1 MKIRVNHLFTVNI
14 INMGDYSA
22 VFNFYGE
29 LADFLT
35 TDKTPVKRVY
45 RFNGKP
51 SVKDAIEAQGIPHT
65 EVEHITV
72 NGEPVDFTYNLKNS
86 DRVEVYPVSSIRN
99 SDCKLLLRG
108 DPPYRF
114 LLDVHLGKLARLM
127 RLSGFDCLYRNDY
140 DDHEIA
146 DLAERLDRIV
156 LTRDRRLLRFS
167 SITHGYWIR
176 SDKPREQL
184 MEVIRRYDL
193 YDLVN
198 PFNRCLECN
207 GEIEPVDKQS
217 VIHRL
222 EPKTKL
228 YYNSFFICRNC
239 TKIYWKGSHYE
250 QMTAFLDNLKR
261 TFDQD
266 K

>member
-1 MKIRVNHLFTVNI
+1 MDV
-14 INMGDYSA
+14 YSA
-22 VFNFYGE
+22 VFNFHGE

-35 TDKTPVKRVY
+35 TDNSPVKRVY
-45 RFNGKP
+45 RFKGTP

-65 EVEHITV
+65 EVEHVTV
-72 NGEPVDFTYNLKNS
+72 NSEPVDFTYNLKS
-86 DRVEVYPVSSIRN
+86 RDQVEVYPVSCVRN
-99 SDCKLLLRG
+99 SDCKFRLRG
-108 DPPYRF
+108 DPSYKF

-146 DLAERLDRIV
+146 GLAESLGRIV

-184 MEVIRRYDL
+184 REVITRYEL
-193 YDLVN
+193 YDLIN

-207 GEIEPVDKQS
+207 GKIEPVDKQS

-239 TKIYWKGSHYE
+239 GKIYWKGSHYE
-250 QMTAFLDNLKR
+250 QMTAFLENLYETVKSFEN
-261 TFDQD
+261 TDESQ
-266 K
+266 